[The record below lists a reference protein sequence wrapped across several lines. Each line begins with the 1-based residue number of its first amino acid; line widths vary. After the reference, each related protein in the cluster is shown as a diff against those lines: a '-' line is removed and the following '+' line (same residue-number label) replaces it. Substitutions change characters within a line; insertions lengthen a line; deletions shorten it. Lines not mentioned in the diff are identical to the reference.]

1 MITNSAGFVTFGRN
15 LVFFAVILSKKP
27 EHDSGPAYDPMERT
41 RIYHD
46 HPGVHSCRRRELLA
60 AVPVFGSRSR

>member
-1 MITNSAGFVTFGRN
+1 MITKSGHFVTFGRN

-46 HPGVHSCRRRELLA
+46 HPGLHTSCRRQLLA
-60 AVPVFGSRSR
+60 AVPVFGGESR